1 MLYCILFFG
10 LNKIE
15 IILRLIFDLKRW
27 QDIINREYQ
36 RYGDERQHQL
46 DLTKIQE
53 FLDILKRV
61 R

>member
-10 LNKIE
+10 LNK
-15 IILRLIFDLKRW
+15 LKLLLKLVFNLKRW

-53 FLDILKRV
+53 FLEILKRV
-61 R
+61 S